1 MTPAFWGKR
10 SVQISVSGRSHPG
23 RVRPHNE
30 DRFLIADI
38 SRERLSANGDLEEY
52 GLGRGG
58 SLLLVADGMGGAA
71 AGEVAS
77 EMAAD
82 VIYRGIV
89 DAGAQNG
96 RKAIRFLR
104 ASVEA
109 ANREINE
116 YSAAHPELSG
126 MGCTATAAC
135 VLGDEVFVAQVG
147 DSRAYLV
154 RAGTI
159 TQITR
164 DQSLTQ
170 RLVDDSRMTEE
181 EAQRSERRNVI
192 LQALGPSPDVE
203 VVVIRQELRAG
214 DVLVL
219 CSDGLSGPVSNEEI
233 GQIVVSTR
241 DLGVACDDLVE
252 LANSRGGRDNIT
264 VVIARVDGS
273 GLKEPG
279 SSDPVAP
286 EMV

>member
-1 MTPAFWGKR
+1 M
-10 SVQISVSGRSHPG
+10 V
-23 RVRPHNE
+23 
-30 DRFLIADI
+30 ADLA
-38 SRERLSANGDLEEY
+38 RERLSPNGDLEEFN
-52 GLGRGG
+52 LGRGG
-58 SLLLVADGMGGAA
+58 ALLLVADGMGGAA

-82 VIYRGIV
+82 VIYRGMV
-89 DAGAQNG
+89 DARAKNPRRAVQV
-96 RKAIRFLR
+96 LR
-104 ASVEA
+104 AAVEA
-109 ANREINE
+109 ANREING
-116 YSAAHPELSG
+116 YAAVHPEFGG

-170 RLVDDSRMTEE
+170 QLVDDSRMTEE
-181 EAQRSERRNVI
+181 EAERSERRNVI
-192 LQALGPSPDVE
+192 LQALGPSPEVE
-203 VVVIRQELRAG
+203 VVVIRQDLRDG

-233 GQIVVSTR
+233 GQIVVNTR
-241 DLGVACDDLVE
+241 DPGVACEDLVE

-264 VVIARVDGS
+264 VVIARVEGS
-273 GLKEPG
+273 GLKEPN
-279 SSDPVAP
+279 SSDSVEP
-286 EMV
+286 ETV